1 MSNSCKSDMIFVKM
15 ENFEGFDDKKFS
27 PKRLF
32 GDNGVSC
39 KMYQLFV
46 QKNRKNRGDSG
57 RSPCLLMVRN
67 IYNCLFGLLFVF
79 Q

>member
-1 MSNSCKSDMIFVKM
+1 MSNSCKSDTIFVKM
-15 ENFEGFDDKKFS
+15 ENFEGFDDKCINC
-27 PKRLF
+27 L
-32 GDNGVSC
+32 C
-39 KMYQLFV
+39 K
-46 QKNRKNRGDSG
+46 KTEKNRGDSG